1 MNRKKI
7 TIKDL
12 RKHII
17 NTKKVDGG
25 KIHTISTPNAGNI
38 EIAEGNK
45 HSKGGV
51 KYIKTSDGITHE
63 IEADEVI
70 LNTEKGPY
78 VVSDY
83 MNTDGTKNYNKN
95 KTSYADLVKYLAL
108 AGASKQ
114 DLERV
119 AMETE
124 IANGNN
130 PDNPTSLIKD
140 TNMMQE
146 PNVDQ
151 YQQTN
156 TINTKNHP
164 VVPPTKEQAEK
175 SKGTLKEGRSLIHGR
190 WDRPETLESMRNEWL
205 GRLEY
210 YTNSNIPP
218 KNIKGLG
225 MDPLKVFLDKH
236 LPKNEP
242 LPVETENKML
252 KEYKYKGGG
261 LVKKYQQ
268 ITDSQGNMLVPNRR
282 SYPND
287 NVFQKTGRYIGN
299 KYLQAVGRND
309 EYYQEP
315 DTKKYQQVDDR
326 QSKKGKDN
334 FFGNLFGPKRTE
346 VNVGGNNVRLD
357 DKNSVI
363 DHTLLNYNITDGDTT
378 GINQQLITSQ
388 SDTLNYNITDGGVNI
403 VDKAGNTHNSIASK
417 VMANSPFMLNTK
429 GKLKI
434 ADKNKIV
441 TNNTVSEWEYGD
453 VSTTTTDGK
462 ITLNDQTTVDSFR
475 GWMNDT
481 YPDFS
486 YNGEPLDAKGSNN
499 KYVEK
504 ALELHG
510 TEFSETAKNRFNNSG
525 TTTTTEENIPTE
537 DMNKI
542 LKNYKYKGGGLLKRY
557 QEPEVSDEITQ
568 QSTNFEGTSTTVES
582 DFLYNYDENL
592 TPITESN
599 STYGDYPM
607 KDWTHEDDTTPNTQP
622 TEADFHEKGFN
633 NVQEWR
639 DWVNTQPGFEGYDWG
654 NLDFWGPKHDE
665 AWKGMPEPPQIEE
678 DLGEDNTCSGPNPPA
693 ECFGSQERVD
703 GSSFSDGGDIKV
715 DKDGK
720 KINWKK
726 LGMLGLGG
734 LAAFGAYKAI
744 AGQMGKT
751 DDMLEAA
758 KGEKPNNIGKQ
769 QLGKVDLQR
778 ISHRSQIVDS
788 LMRGQSMDNS
798 VEAMNVPEAAKY
810 LLKERNTITTQ
821 REVNKIKEA
830 ENNINVGISV
840 KEGGLNAQL
849 SMKQA
854 DLNTKVDIAN
864 QLESRDIRDLK
875 YAAWDRQ
882 VAGRQQLISDLIGLG
897 GQGIEAYATL
907 KSKSGPITKGQS

>member
-38 EIAEGNK
+38 EIAEGNR

-95 KTSYADLVKYLAL
+95 KTSYADLVKHLAL

-124 IANGNN
+124 VANGNN
-130 PDNPTSLIKD
+130 PNNPTSLIKD
-140 TNMMQE
+140 TNIMQQ
-146 PNVDQ
+146 PNVEQ
-151 YQQTN
+151 YQQT
-156 TINTKNHP
+156 
-164 VVPPTKEQAEK
+164 
-175 SKGTLKEGRSLIHGR
+175 S
-190 WDRPETLESMRNEWL
+190 
-205 GRLEY
+205 
-210 YTNSNIPP
+210 
-218 KNIKGLG
+218 
-225 MDPLKVFLDKH
+225 
-236 LPKNEP
+236 
-242 LPVETENKML
+242 
-252 KEYKYKGGG
+252 
-261 LVKKYQQ
+261 
-268 ITDSQGNMLVPNRR
+268 
-282 SYPND
+282 
-287 NVFQKTGRYIGN
+287 
-299 KYLQAVGRND
+299 
-309 EYYQEP
+309 
-315 DTKKYQQVDDR
+315 DR
-326 QSKKGKDN
+326 QKQDGAGL
-334 FFGNLFGPKRTE
+334 FTNLIGGPKRTE

-510 TEFSETAKNRFNNSG
+510 TEFSETTKNRFNNSG

-557 QEPEVSDEITQ
+557 QEPEVSEVVAETESVDTEIDEITQ

-599 STYGDYPM
+599 STYGDYSM
-607 KDWTHEDDTTPNTQP
+607 KDWTHEDDTTTNTQP

-654 NLDFWGPKHDE
+654 KLDFWGPKHDE

-678 DLGEDNTCSGPNPPA
+678 DLGEDDACSGPNPPA
-693 ECFGSQERVD
+693 ECFESQERVD

-882 VAGRQQLISDLIGLG
+882 VAGRQQLISDLMGLG